1 MARSNHGRGVLT
13 LPEDRKNILLLVTEA
28 VTSGCSQHRA
38 CTAFNVEE
46 RTLQRWQKQSADG
59 RRGPLSEPAHKL
71 TNAER
76 TLVIKTAV
84 SSEYADLSPH
94 QIVPKLADLGI
105 FIASESTFYRV
116 LQSESL
122 AAHRGKTSPPRVVAK
137 PMAYEAVMPNQI
149 YSWDITYLQSCV
161 RGQFYYLYLFL
172 DLFSRK
178 IVGWDIHATQESDL
192 SAVLLENICMNEKIN
207 KHQLVIHADNG
218 GPMKGATML
227 ATMQK
232 LCVVPSF
239 SRPSVSNDNPFSE
252 SLFKTIKYCPIYPSR
267 PFESIEA
274 AKAWMKIFVK
284 WYNSE
289 HLHSG
294 INFVTPA
301 SKHLG
306 LDVELLKNRNE
317 VYEKA
322 KGKNPNR
329 WSGKTRNWDAITVVK
344 LNPLKENKKQST
356 NIKLQQAC

>member
-1 MARSNHGRGVLT
+1 MARSEHGRGVLT
-13 LPEDRKNILLLVTEA
+13 RPEDRKNILLLVAEA
-28 VTSGCSQHRA
+28 VASGCSQHLA
-38 CTAFNVEE
+38 CDAFNLEE
-46 RTLQRWQKQSADG
+46 RTLQRWQKNTADG
-59 RRGPLSEPAHKL
+59 RHGPLTVPANKL

-76 TLVIKTAV
+76 ALVVKTSV
-84 SSEYADLSPH
+84 SPEFVNLSPH
-94 QIVPKLADLGI
+94 QIVPKLADTGI
-105 FIASESTFYRV
+105 FIASESTFYRI
-116 LQSESL
+116 LKSENL
-122 AAHRGKTSPPRVVAK
+122 ASHRGKSSSRVVVK
-137 PMAYEAVMPNQI
+137 PMPYEAVRPNQI

-172 DLFSRK
+172 DIFSKK
-178 IVGWDIHATQESDL
+178 IVGWDIHATQESNL
-192 SAVLLENICMNEKIN
+192 SAVLLEDICVNEKIN

-252 SLFKTIKYCPIYPSR
+252 SLFKTLKYCPIFPSK

-274 AKAWMKIFVK
+274 AKAWMEIFVK
-284 WYNSE
+284 WYNTE

-294 INFVTPA
+294 INFVTPV

-306 LDVELLKNRNE
+306 LDIELLKNRNE

-322 KGKNPNR
+322 KQKNPIR

-344 LNPLKENKKQST
+344 LNPLKEKEKSNTK
-356 NIKLQQAC
+356 IKLQQAC